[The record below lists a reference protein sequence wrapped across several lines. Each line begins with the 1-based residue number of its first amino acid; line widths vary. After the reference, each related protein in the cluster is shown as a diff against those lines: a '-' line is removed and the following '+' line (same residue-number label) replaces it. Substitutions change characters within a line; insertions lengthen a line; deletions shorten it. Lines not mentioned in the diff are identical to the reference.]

1 MSAGPGS
8 TGPES
13 DDPAAAGWEVVRA
26 RLARHALV
34 EQAVGVLMEQ
44 DGCGAR
50 KALRR
55 LVDDA
60 TDLDVT
66 VPEAARRVIARL
78 DDRPVRWS

>member
-1 MSAGPGS
+1 
-8 TGPES
+8 
-13 DDPAAAGWEVVRA
+13 
-26 RLARHALV
+26 
-34 EQAVGVLMEQ
+34 MEQ
-44 DGCGAR
+44 DGCGPR